1 VCPEGTESEDLSWSQ
16 EEETQPGIG
25 LQIPLSQPP
34 IREPDFKA
42 DKEEDDDKEVVVL
55 LEI

>member
-42 DKEEDDDKEVVVL
+42 DKEEDDDKEVVVI